1 MVGNSITTLNPTAE
15 MLIEVSVCKVLP
27 VDGITD
33 EKHCLQT
40 ASNPVIHFLF
50 QAKHPVGSL

>member
-1 MVGNSITTLNPTAE
+1 MVGNSITTLNPTGE

-27 VDGITD
+27 DDGVTD

-40 ASNPVIHFLF
+40 ASNPVIHLF
-50 QAKHPVGSL
+50 QAKHPVGAL